1 MMSDKDITLSVQES
15 NEKKEPGYN
24 AMVRL
29 SEADMRYA
37 REFSSQIDVSDTKMI
52 LQYGYQAQKHVID
65 FSEHSL
71 SDLPQHDYDEI
82 RDDLNKMKR
91 SIRAFEKEVLSS
103 PQFNTN
109 SENAFDTF
117 KTAYERISSKLSE
130 TARRLEI
137 HRSSLLRHHERLEK
151 HYDTCMGCIREYDMY
166 IYAGQLAL
174 DKARREQLNELLKRA
189 EKTGLK
195 EDVLYAK
202 DFSDNC
208 TRLEKKLSDL
218 SLSRQLPF
226 QMCTEIRMMQ
236 NTDIVFAENLRS
248 LCVNAFP
255 LWKSRIILSYGTGTE
270 RYFDPQILK
279 DSNAKLIAACDALIK
294 ALSLNRTKRKK
305 GSFFTD

>member
-65 FSEHSL
+65 FSERSL

-82 RDDLNKMKR
+82 RDDLNKMKL
-91 SIRAFEKEVLSS
+91 SIRAFEREVLSS
-103 PQFNTN
+103 PQLNNN
-109 SENAFDTF
+109 SENAFDAF

-137 HRSSLLRHHERLEK
+137 HRSSLLRHHDRLEK
-151 HYDTCMGCIREYDMY
+151 HYETCMGCIREYDMY

-236 NTDIVFAENLRS
+236 NTDILIGDKHRS
-248 LCVNAFP
+248 VCVNAFP
-255 LWKSRIILSYGTGTE
+255 LWKSRMILALGTGTE
-270 RYFDPQILK
+270 RVFDPKLIEET
-279 DSNAKLIAACDALIK
+279 DAKLIETADVLIRSI
-294 ALSLNRTKRKK
+294 SLNTGRKK
-305 GSFFTD
+305 GIFSLK

>member
-65 FSEHSL
+65 FSERSL

-82 RDDLNKMKR
+82 RDDLNKMKL
-91 SIRAFEKEVLSS
+91 SIRAFEREVLSS
-103 PQFNTN
+103 PQLNNN
-109 SENAFDTF
+109 SENAFDAF

-137 HRSSLLRHHERLEK
+137 HRSSLLRHHDRLEK
-151 HYDTCMGCIREYDMY
+151 HYETCMGCIREYDMY

-236 NTDIVFAENLRS
+236 NTDILIGENLRS
-248 LCVNAFP
+248 VCVNAFP
-255 LWKSRIILSYGTGTE
+255 LWKSRMILALGTGTE
-270 RYFDPQILK
+270 RVFDPKLIEET
-279 DSNAKLIAACDALIK
+279 DAKLIETADVLIRSI
-294 ALSLNRTKRKK
+294 SLNTGRKK
-305 GSFFTD
+305 GIFSLK